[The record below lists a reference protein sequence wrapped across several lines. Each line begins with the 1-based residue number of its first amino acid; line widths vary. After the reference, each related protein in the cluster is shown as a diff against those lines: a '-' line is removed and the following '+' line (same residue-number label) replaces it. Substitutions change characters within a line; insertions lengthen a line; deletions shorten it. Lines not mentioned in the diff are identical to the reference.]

1 MIGRGYPM
9 LTPCIFRRGIA
20 WILFFVLSL
29 VIIPFFSDDGQAPKP
44 SAPAPATTNS
54 TSQP

>member
-29 VIIPFFSDDGQAPKP
+29 VIIPFFSDDDQAPKP
-44 SAPAPATTNS
+44 PAPATTNA